1 MKQTSLFGE
10 ELELKEKVN
19 NGYTGKYNPKIEGG
33 YLFDEV
39 SSALQKSIRRS
50 KEREAVFWAAI
61 LYKSGFH
68 RYLKKRL
75 WIIVHEDIGI
85 ANPTALLF
93 ANQLKIDVE
102 GKKRISDLEKADP
115 QGYDF
120 LQIANLILLAC
131 RGQKTRMADNLTELV
146 FNQID
151 KHQDMPDIPDMAK
164 DPHTDIGK
172 QLYGRW
178 NEGDGK
184 QRFKRIRLWYDY
196 WSKVINELEPE
207 NIYKKEIKKANGYYG
222 KSDDG
227 LINLKEAEIKQVLAE
242 LKMISGD

>member
-1 MKQTSLFGE
+1 MKQTNLFGE
-10 ELELKEKVN
+10 EIELKEKIN
-19 NGYTGKYNPKIEGG
+19 NGYTGKYNPTLEGG

-39 SSALQKSIRRS
+39 ASALQKSIRRG
-50 KEREAVFWAAI
+50 KERDATFWAAI

-85 ANPTALLF
+85 ANPTALLY

-102 GKKRISDLEKADP
+102 GKKRIPDLEKADP
-115 QGYDF
+115 LGYDF
-120 LQIANLILLAC
+120 LQIVNLIILSC
-131 RGQKTRMADNLTELV
+131 RGQKTRIADNLTELV

-151 KHQDMPDIPDMAK
+151 KRKDMPDIPEIAK
-164 DPHTDIGK
+164 DPHTDSGK
-172 QLYGRW
+172 QQHGRW

-184 QRFKRIRLWYDY
+184 QRFKRIRLWYDH

-207 NIYKKEIKKANGYYG
+207 NNYKKEMKKTSGYYG

-227 LINLKEAEIKQVLAE
+227 LINLKEAEIKRVLAE
-242 LKMISGD
+242 LKTISVD